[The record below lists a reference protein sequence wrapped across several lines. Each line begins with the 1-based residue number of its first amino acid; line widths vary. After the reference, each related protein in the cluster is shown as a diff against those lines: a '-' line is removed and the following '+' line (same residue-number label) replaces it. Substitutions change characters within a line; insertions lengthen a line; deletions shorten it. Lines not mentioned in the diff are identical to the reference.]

1 MANASDV
8 ATSSLNSESHSL
20 YTALKRLFHT
30 LVVSTVLALGV
41 VLVLLFQQY
50 QNDWLIVQTQFTG
63 ESIARQY
70 AKLLQV
76 TADIP
81 LDEIMQ
87 SQVDNEEQLVAQSSH
102 IQRVV
107 AVLMEEPHILGLAVF
122 DRDGRYLGPL
132 PKTESIVAMSQSHGI
147 TPLSYVAP
155 IENSEGDVLG
165 YLNVHMDTQAMLESP
180 LTLRYQLTLIA
191 FILVFLALMMG
202 IYLTRGFYKFRPW
215 LLQAIESKR
224 TF

>member
-1 MANASDV
+1 MANASEV
-8 ATSSLNSESHSL
+8 ATSTSNSESHSL

-50 QNDWLIVQTQFTG
+50 QNDWLIVQTQFAG

-76 TADIP
+76 TSDIP
-81 LDEIMQ
+81 LDEVMQ
-87 SQVDNEEQLVAQSSH
+87 GQIDNNESRVKQNSH
-102 IQRVV
+102 IERVV
-107 AVLMEEPHILGLAVF
+107 SVLMEEPHILALAVF
-122 DRDGRYLGPL
+122 DRDGRYIGPL
-132 PKTESIVAMSQSHGI
+132 PRTDSIVAMSQSQGV
-147 TPLSYVAP
+147 TPLSYVAA
-155 IENSEGDVLG
+155 IENNDGDVLG

-180 LTLRYQLTLIA
+180 LTLRYQLTFIA

-215 LLQAIESKR
+215 LLQAIDSKR
-224 TF
+224 PF

>member
-122 DRDGRYLGPL
+122 DRDGRYIGPL

-147 TPLSYVAP
+147 TPLSYVAS

>member
-8 ATSSLNSESHSL
+8 ASSSLNSESHSL

-87 SQVDNEEQLVAQSSH
+87 SQVDNEEQLIAQSSH

-122 DRDGRYLGPL
+122 DRDGRYIGPL
-132 PKTESIVAMSQSHGI
+132 PKTESIVAMSQSYGI
-147 TPLSYVAP
+147 TPLSYVAS